1 MHSLKEFVAAAK
13 RWKAEYCK
21 ATGLPSNPSA
31 AQIEAEFW
39 KLLGPDP
46 PLPDAAPL
54 YGSDLDTSIVGSGF
68 PTLESIL
75 AAAAVA
81 AAADSPPRSRRN
93 SNSSSKSSSTT
104 RSPASAAA
112 AATAG
117 SNCYASPGSKR
128 PRQAHSMSPAQG
140 LQGGWVPSVSPVKK
154 EELLTAAAA
163 AAAAAVGGV
172 GVKAEYQQQQQQLP
186 QPEVDVYADHDY
198 ASDPW
203 NLNLLPLAGSS
214 LLRHLG
220 RRVTGCMVPWLYV
233 GSMFSAFCWHNE
245 DHFLYSI
252 NYHHF
257 GAPKVSL

>member
-1 MHSLKEFVAAAK
+1 MHTLKEFVVAAK
-13 RWKAEYCK
+13 RWKADYCK
-21 ATGLPSNPSA
+21 ATGLPANPTP

-46 PLPDAAPL
+46 PLTDAAPL

-75 AAAAVA
+75 AAAAI
-81 AAADSPPRSRRN
+81 ADSPPRSRRN
-93 SNSSSKSSSTT
+93 SNSKSSSSSSSSA
-104 RSPASAAA
+104 RSPARAAA
-112 AATAG
+112 GTTAATTTG

-140 LQGGWVPSVSPVKK
+140 LQGGWVPSVSPKK
-154 EELLTAAAA
+154 EELSTTAGATS
-163 AAAAAVGGV
+163 GT
-172 GVKAEYQQQQQQLP
+172 EQQE
-186 QPEVDVYADHDY
+186 PEVDVYADHDY

-257 GAPKVSL
+257 GAPKVS